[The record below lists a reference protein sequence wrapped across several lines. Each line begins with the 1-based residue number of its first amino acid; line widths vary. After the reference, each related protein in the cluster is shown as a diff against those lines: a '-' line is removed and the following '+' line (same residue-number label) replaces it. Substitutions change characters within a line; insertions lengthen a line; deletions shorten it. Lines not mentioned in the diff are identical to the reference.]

1 MVGLPG
7 WHSVHFIPLGRLSG
21 EASLLC
27 INTEIPK
34 GVHWAA
40 LVVFTLV
47 VALASSLATLWQYKI
62 TCYDVGEGGHED
74 FFEVCDS
81 NKRAYVDVTNIM

>member
-1 MVGLPG
+1 MGSSHPLYI
-7 WHSVHFIPLGRLSG
+7 FLLGRFSG
-21 EASLLC
+21 DQSLLFL
-27 INTEIPK
+27 NTEISRR
-34 GVHWAA
+34 VRWAA
-40 LVVFTLV
+40 LVVFTLI
-47 VALASSLATLWQYKI
+47 VAVASSLSTLWQYKI